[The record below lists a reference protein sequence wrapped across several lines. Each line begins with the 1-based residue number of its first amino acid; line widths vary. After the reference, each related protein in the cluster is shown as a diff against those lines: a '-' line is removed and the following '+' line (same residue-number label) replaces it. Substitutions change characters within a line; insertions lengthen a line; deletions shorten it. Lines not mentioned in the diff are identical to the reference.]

1 MNEVPLQGRKRNA
14 SEYLMI
20 ATSIF
25 SSQSS
30 SFHIYSEPS
39 STSTTTQHWL
49 VGLKRL
55 LTTSNG
61 QTNGRK
67 GQVLQS
73 EELRL
78 SPQQAR
84 SSAFFPV
91 KATVLK
97 AKAIVGPVLHFP
109 YCANQSQVTPTVGF
123 CTAPQSIWEMRP
135 ASMLDPSRCHSD

>member
-1 MNEVPLQGRKRNA
+1 MNEVPLKGRKRNA

-84 SSAFFPV
+84 SPAFFSSESHRAQGQSHHGPC
-91 KATVLK
+91 AT
-97 AKAIVGPVLHFP
+97 FP
-109 YCANQSQVTPTVGF
+109 ILYKPETGHTDSGLLYCTTEHLGNEASIDAGSF
-123 CTAPQSIWEMRP
+123 KMPQ
-135 ASMLDPSRCHSD
+135 